1 MTRSLANTRKLI
13 NCIVIS
19 HGTVA
24 LGTDRPQVVYAQG
37 PALTLGNVM
46 TNLKGK
52 GGHHILTPRHKALV
66 LEVLVS
72 TPEQPDLLS
81 QGSRNLRLHKR

>member
-37 PALTLGNVM
+37 PALTLGNIM
-46 TNLKGK
+46 AGFKIEYRYD
-52 GGHHILTPRHKALV
+52 ILTPCDETLV
-66 LEVLVS
+66 FKLFS
-72 TPEQPDLLS
+72 YPCSPYLLAKS
-81 QGSRNLRLHKR
+81 FGYRGLLH